1 MGKVDKLNTAKKSK
15 NDEFYTL
22 LTDIEKELMHYKEM
36 FVGKT
41 IYCNCDDPVKS
52 NFVQWFYMRFNIL
65 HLKRIII
72 TAYNSDTCNGGG
84 YYWDSDFA
92 TVDPKAIDI
101 SKEIEK
107 DIRKLNGNGDFRSD
121 ECIELLKQADIV
133 VTNPPFSL
141 FREYV
146 KVLMD
151 NNKDFVILGNMN
163 SITCKE
169 IFPYIKENRIG
180 LGYLNGAKSFITPDG
195 VEQKFGNIFWYT
207 TLPIAKHNE
216 ELILYKHYTPE
227 AYPKYDNY
235 DAINVDKTCDIPEDY
250 DGAMGVP
257 ISFLDKYDPKQFKIL
272 GLDRYITDNPHYG
285 HRFTLNNKETYARI
299 LIKKL

>member
-1 MGKVDKLNTAKKSK
+1 MSNNTNLAEANKVK
-15 NDEFYTL
+15 NDEFYTK

-52 NFVQWFYMRFNIL
+52 NFVQWFYMRFDIL

-92 TVDPKAIDI
+92 TVDPKSIDI
-101 SKEIEK
+101 SKEIAK
-107 DIRKLNGNGDFRSD
+107 DVRKLNGNGDFRSE

-133 VTNPPFSL
+133 VTNPPFSI
-141 FREYV
+141 FREYIT
-146 KVLMD
+146 LLL
-151 NNKDFVILGNMN
+151 NNKKDFVILGSMN
-163 SITCKE
+163 AITYKE
-169 IFPYIKENRIG
+169 VFPYIKENKIG
-180 LGYLNGAKSFITPDG
+180 LGYLNGNKNFITLDNK
-195 VEQKFGNIFWYT
+195 EKIIRAFWYT

-216 ELILYKHYTPE
+216 ELALFRKYTPE
-227 AYPKYDNY
+227 LYSKYDDY

-250 DGAMGVP
+250 DGVMGVP
-257 ISFLDKYDPKQFKIL
+257 ISFLDKYNPKQFEIL
-272 GLDRYITDNPHYG
+272 GNINLP
-285 HRFTLNNKETYARI
+285 TLNGKFIYKRI
-299 LIKKL
+299 LIRKIQ